1 MKHKIFTAVMLI
13 ASIMGLS
20 SCNEKWEPGGV
31 DTDDKGTLSTADLA
45 IDLSN
50 AEQVIAKSRATVDLT
65 NFIITVTDK
74 NGLVVN
80 EWSYADMP
88 GLPVFSVGTYTLK
101 IESCKPQKAAWD
113 APYYVGEKQFEI
125 VKDKVTNAG
134 TVTCSLQNL
143 KVTVKF
149 DADLIESSTGD
160 LDCEIRVNEQGVLH
174 FTPSTTASGYFEIV
188 PGNTTMVATFSGTV
202 NGYKEEIIR
211 LYKDLNPGQHRII
224 TFALKG
230 ADIKPDPE
238 TGFIDPTGG
247 FNVDFS
253 VIDEDLS
260 GNVNVD
266 EDIIKGDRPGKEDW
280 PTDPENPDKPDV
292 PVPPVGNV
300 IDFTSKKDKDGN
312 DYLDLKDGNR
322 NPASEFGTEEE
333 GLKPAVVIIKAE
345 KGIAHLWVTIDSES
359 LDVTDVGLEN
369 NFDLAYPGDLETALG
384 PEGLNFPIADQVI
397 NQAEVTFDISQFVP
411 MLALPMFPGQHNFII
426 EVIDND
432 GNSKTLKLTFV
443 NE

>member
-1 MKHKIFTAVMLI
+1 MKNKILTAVMLI
-13 ASIMGLS
+13 ASIVGFS

-50 AEQVIAKSRATVDLT
+50 AEQVISKSRATVDLT
-65 NFIITVTDK
+65 NFIITVTDN

-80 EWSYADMP
+80 EWSYAEMP

-101 IESCKPQKAAWD
+101 VESSKPQKAAWD

-134 TVTCSLQNL
+134 TVTCTLQNL

-149 DADLIESSTGD
+149 DKELVEASAGD
-160 LDCEIRVNEQGVLH
+160 LDCEIRVNEFGVLH
-174 FTPSTTASGYFEIV
+174 FTPATTTSGYFEIV
-188 PGNTTMVATFSGTV
+188 PGNTTMVATFSGTI

-260 GNVNVD
+260 GNVNVG
-266 EDIIKGDRPGKEDW
+266 EDVIPGDRPGKEDW
-280 PTDPENPDKPDV
+280 PKDPENPEKPDV
-292 PVPPVGNV
+292 PTPPAGDG
-300 IDFTSKKDKDGN
+300 IDFESKKDDLGN

-333 GLKPAVVIIKAE
+333 GLKPAVVVIKAE